1 MLFYYVVKDAR
12 IYVLSCARDVVRSKQ
27 TVSECSLPC
36 RLDEDID
43 LRRLLLG
50 MTKHTVDVAVPCDG
64 TQTDELTT
72 SEIIVLQPEGDTDEG
87 VPENPFYNSR
97 MQALPLLSLAGQL
110 REHAAKGD
118 VSSAEGHVTKDD
130 STDGVQPDTPHI
142 PPDEHSYDLSQ
153 SVEVLET
160 EGSTEDDTTQQE
172 SQKTGDTVRSS
183 LDDDGRP
190 THDDDTTSSPM
201 PERRHLDSGHSG
213 ASAEFEECSS
223 GAFMTADFFIDESL
237 PSSMAES
244 AATKKVAELQMA
256 LQEKVLCLEAR
267 ERELDEQRH
276 LVDSM
281 KPRLAT
287 MQEDFTTLKGMV
299 ETGTHGLRSDL
310 RSMQKDVEAEK
321 DEFRLFVERATHQL
335 TTAIANFETE
345 KERQQEQ
352 LMEEVRSRYAQE
364 KSELE
369 TRLSEA
375 GEKVE
380 STQLELESTERRLKE
395 AVEECENARQTTE
408 AKIAEL
414 KEEFAAELQQA
425 KSALMLEHEVEL
437 EKTVN
442 DMKLEL
448 EERDCQVEEAQS
460 LAATILSENTALV
473 TERDLIADGLR
484 AAFEEEK
491 AEIRRANEASLAERL
506 AETERTLQESLK
518 ETHSRE
524 IERLQ
529 SENEEAVKN
538 AITETSKELTV
549 LHETAMEAVR
559 VKLSEEQTKKLA
571 QVTEELKTQKEKELN
586 ELRDSLTES
595 HRVEL
600 HDLEQRLQLSHQ
612 EALTKQLDV
621 AAEAHQVEL
630 NEQAED
636 HERTVSKLREDLT
649 SEHERE
655 TLKLKE
661 QFELEKQELQ
671 RRLEQQQ
678 QAKEHEEV
686 EQEEH
691 QKEQQPPADGEK
703 TGSVVARDD
712 GDSACVKAEE
722 EMRKAIEEVCKS
734 RGNSLE
740 LLGMMSQI
748 EILAILI
755 IIITLL

>member
-1 MLFYYVVKDAR
+1 
-12 IYVLSCARDVVRSKQ
+12 
-27 TVSECSLPC
+27 
-36 RLDEDID
+36 
-43 LRRLLLG
+43 

-72 SEIIVLQPEGDTDEG
+72 SEIVVLQPEGDTDEG
-87 VPENPFYNSR
+87 IPENPFYNSR

-110 REHAAKGD
+110 REHAAKAD
-118 VSSAEGHVTKDD
+118 NSTAVTKDD
-130 STDGVQPDTPHI
+130 STDGVQPDAVQI
-142 PPDEHSYDLSQ
+142 PVDEHSYDLSQ

-172 SQKTGDTVRSS
+172 SQKTGDTVRS
-183 LDDDGRP
+183 LEDDSRP
-190 THDDDTTSSPM
+190 THEDDMTSSPM

-256 LQEKVLCLEAR
+256 LQEKVLCLEAK
-267 ERELDEQRH
+267 EHELDEQRH

-287 MQEDFTTLKGMV
+287 MQENFTMLKGMV
-299 ETGTHGLRSDL
+299 ETGTHGLRCDI

-335 TTAIANFETE
+335 TTAIADFETE

-352 LMEEVRSRYAQE
+352 LMEEVRSQYTQE
-364 KSELE
+364 KAQLQ
-369 TRLSEA
+369 TQLSEA
-375 GEKVE
+375 SEKVDT
-380 STQLELESTERRLKE
+380 TQQELKSTERRLKE
-395 AVEECENARQTTE
+395 AVEECEHARQTTE

-414 KEEFAAELQQA
+414 KEEFGAELQQA

-460 LAATILSENTALV
+460 LAATRLSENTALV
-473 TERDLIADGLR
+473 AERDQIADSLR

-491 AEIRRANEASLAERL
+491 AEILRATEASLAERL

-518 ETHSRE
+518 ETHCRE

-549 LHETAMEAVR
+549 LHETATEAFR

-612 EALTKQLDV
+612 EALTKRLNV

-636 HERTVSKLREDLT
+636 HKRTVSKLREDLT

-655 TLKLKE
+655 MLKMKE
-661 QFELEKQELQ
+661 EFELEKQELLH
-671 RRLEQQQ
+671 RLEQQQ
-678 QAKEHEEV
+678 QVKEHEEV

-691 QKEQQPPADGEK
+691 QMEQQPPADGEK
-703 TGSVVARDD
+703 AENVGARDVRD
-712 GDSACVKAEE
+712 GGDSACVRAEE
-722 EMRKAIEEVCKS
+722 EMRKAIEEVCARRGKS
-734 RGNSLE
+734 WVTGNDIADRESCYNNSNNCNTSVVPISLISCQ
-740 LLGMMSQI
+740 L
-748 EILAILI
+748 
-755 IIITLL
+755 

>member
-1 MLFYYVVKDAR
+1 M
-12 IYVLSCARDVVRSKQ
+12 VRSKQ

-72 SEIIVLQPEGDTDEG
+72 SEIVVLQPEGDTDEG

-110 REHAAKGD
+110 REHAAKVDNSTAGGI
-118 VSSAEGHVTKDD
+118 SPVTKDD
-130 STDGVQPDTPHI
+130 STDGVQPHTVRSPQI

-160 EGSTEDDTTQQE
+160 DESTEDDTTQQE
-172 SQKTGDTVRSS
+172 SQKTGDTVRS
-183 LDDDGRP
+183 LGDDSRP

-256 LQEKVLCLEAR
+256 LQEKVLCLEAK

-299 ETGTHGLRSDL
+299 ETGTHGLRCDL

-335 TTAIANFETE
+335 TTAIADFETE

-352 LMEEVRSRYAQE
+352 LMEEVRSRYTQE
-364 KSELE
+364 KCQLE
-369 TRLSEA
+369 SQLSEA
-375 GEKVE
+375 SERVD
-380 STQLELESTERRLKE
+380 STRQELESTERRLKE
-395 AVEECENARQTTE
+395 AVEECEHARQTTE
-408 AKIAEL
+408 EKIVEL
-414 KEEFAAELQQA
+414 REEFAAELQQA

-460 LAATILSENTALV
+460 LAATRLSENTALV
-473 TERDLIADGLR
+473 VERDQIADSLR

-491 AEIRRANEASLAERL
+491 AEILRANEASLAERL

-518 ETHSRE
+518 ETHCRE

-538 AITETSKELTV
+538 AITETNKELTM
-549 LHETAMEAVR
+549 LHETAMEAFR

-571 QVTEELKTQKEKELN
+571 EVTEELKTQKEKELN

-600 HDLEQRLQLSHQ
+600 HNLEQRLQLSHQ
-612 EALTKQLDV
+612 EALTKRLDI

-630 NEQAED
+630 NKQAED
-636 HERTVSKLREDLT
+636 HKRTVSKLHEDLT

-655 TLKLKE
+655 MLKLKE

-671 RRLEQQQ
+671 QRLEQQQ
-678 QAKEHEEV
+678 QAKEHDQV

-691 QKEQQPPADGEK
+691 QMEQQPPADGKKAENV
-703 TGSVVARDD
+703 GARDD

-722 EMRKAIEEVCKS
+722 EMRKAIEEVCEG

-755 IIITLL
+755 VIVTLLQCLYP